1 MNIKELFRMIDEVA
15 SPRGYVKPGFSKY
28 HVYLALIELGF
39 KGPLGRKS
47 LASILGI
54 GEGSVRTLIKRL
66 LSFELVT
73 IDNVAGVLLTEKG
86 VKAFNLLKDVLV
98 LVGSFDFNGCEFCRD
113 CRLSIIILR
122 RGVELIKLFGG
133 VLVVRDLIVKYG
145 GVGSIILYYIN
156 DGLRLPDSKELH
168 SIDSGSVLIKLVEGF
183 NISNGDS
190 VLVAMCNKGDD
201 NCLRYVVEATLDI
214 VKVVGN

>member
-1 MNIKELFRMIDEVA
+1 MDIKELFRIIDEVV

-28 HVYLALIELGF
+28 HIYLTLIELGF

-47 LASILGI
+47 LTSILGI

-66 LSFELVT
+66 LSFELIT

-86 VKAFNLLKDVLV
+86 FKAFNLLRDVLV
-98 LVGSFDFNGCEFCRD
+98 LVGSFDFSECGLCRD
-113 CRLSIIILR
+113 CRLSIVILR

-133 VLVVRDLIVKYG
+133 VLAVRDLVVKYG
-145 GVGSIILYYIN
+145 GVGSVILYYIN

-168 SIDSGSVLIKLVEGF
+168 SIDNRSVLVKLVEGF

-190 VLVAMCNKGDD
+190 VLIAMCSKGDD
-201 NCLRYVVEATLDI
+201 DCLRYVVEAALDVI
-214 VKVVGN
+214 KVVSN

>member
-1 MNIKELFRMIDEVA
+1 MDIKELFRIIDEVV

-28 HVYLALIELGF
+28 HIYLTLIELGF

-47 LASILGI
+47 LTSILGI

-66 LSFELVT
+66 LSFELIT

-86 VKAFNLLKDVLV
+86 FKAFNLLRDVLV
-98 LVGSFDFNGCEFCRD
+98 LVGSFDFSECELCRD
-113 CRLSIIILR
+113 CRLSIVILR

-133 VLVVRDLIVKYG
+133 VLAVRDLVVKYG
-145 GVGSIILYYIN
+145 GVGSVILYYIN

-168 SIDSGSVLIKLVEGF
+168 SIDNRSVLVKLVEGF

-190 VLVAMCNKGDD
+190 VLIAMCSKGDD
-201 NCLRYVVEATLDI
+201 NCLRYVVEAALDVI
-214 VKVVGN
+214 KVVSN